1 MTSGELGQAGCGLHV
16 LQLKLSSDF
25 LFSRYIPMIVLAVI
39 SVILPAVMILATVI
53 WGWKNGTLSETD
65 QDRYDWDFERIVNRI

>member
-1 MTSGELGQAGCGLHV
+1 
-16 LQLKLSSDF
+16 
-25 LFSRYIPMIVLAVI
+25 MIVLAVI

-53 WGWKNGTLSETD
+53 WGWKNGTLSETA